1 MPYFGGGLLHLV
13 IAGFFAVHVV
23 RTGRE
28 YYWLYLLFAIP
39 YVGSAVYF
47 FAVYLPTSR
56 LHHDVRRAASAT
68 ARVLDPGRELR
79 EAEKAFD
86 LAPTAQNQMRLAS
99 ALLEAGDY
107 AKAAGHYESC
117 LKGPFASDP
126 VIRLGAARAR
136 MQNGQNAIALELLE
150 SIRKQTP
157 DFRPEQTIV
166 ALAKAYA
173 AEGRHDEA
181 REQFLAAV
189 GRFASVESR
198 AEYAIWAL
206 GRGNSAAANE
216 QQQEIERAMKYW
228 NKYNREMHR
237 PVMKRLEAAFAAA
250 RKS

>member
-1 MPYFGGGLLHLV
+1 MPFFGGGLLHLV

-28 YYWLYLLFAIP
+28 YYWLYILFGIP

-47 FAVYLPTSR
+47 FAVYLPQSR

-79 EAEKAFD
+79 DAEKAFD
-86 LAPTAQNQMRLAS
+86 LAPTAQNQMRLAA

-107 AKAAGHYESC
+107 AKAAEYYEAC
-117 LKGPFASDP
+117 LRGPFASDP

-173 AEGRHDEA
+173 DAGRHGEA
-181 REQFLAAV
+181 RDQFLAAV
-189 GRFASVESR
+189 NRFASVESR

-206 GRGNSAAANE
+206 SRGDLHAATE

-237 PVMKRLEAAFAAA
+237 QVMKRLDAAFAAA
-250 RKS
+250 RQS

>member
-13 IAGFFAVHVV
+13 IAGFFAVHAV
-23 RTGRE
+23 RTRRE
-28 YYWLYLLFAIP
+28 YYWLYILFGIP
-39 YVGSAVYF
+39 YMGSAVYF
-47 FAVYLPTSR
+47 FAVFLPQSR

-79 EAEKAFD
+79 EATRAFD

-107 AKAAGHYESC
+107 AQAAHHYESC

-126 VIRLGAARAR
+126 HIRFGAAKAR
-136 MQNGQNAIALELLE
+136 LQNGESAKALELLE
-150 SIRKQTP
+150 SVCKQSP
-157 DFRPEQTIV
+157 DFRPEQTTLL
-166 ALAKAYA
+166 LAQAYA
-173 AEGRHDEA
+173 QVGQHDKA
-181 REQFLAAV
+181 RAAYLSALN
-189 GRFASVESR
+189 RFASVDSR

-206 GRGNSAAANE
+206 GRGDVAAANE

-228 NKYNREMHR
+228 NKGNRELHR
-237 PVMKRLEAAFAAA
+237 PVLKRLDAAFAAA

>member
-1 MPYFGGGLLHLV
+1 MPYFGGGLLHFL

-28 YYWLYLLFAIP
+28 YYWLFLLFGIP

-47 FAVYLPTSR
+47 FAVYLPESR

-79 EAEKAFD
+79 DAERAFD
-86 LAPTAQNQMRLAS
+86 LAPTAQNQMRLAG
-99 ALLEAGDY
+99 ALLEAGEY
-107 AKAAGHYESC
+107 AKAAHHYESC

-126 VIRLGAARAR
+126 VIRLGAAQAR
-136 MQNGQNAIALELLE
+136 MQNGESAVALELLE

-157 DFRPEQTIV
+157 DFRPEQTTLL
-166 ALAKAYA
+166 LAKAYA
-173 AEGRHDEA
+173 KEGRHDNA
-181 REQFLAAV
+181 RAEFVAATQ
-189 GRFASVESR
+189 RFGSVESR

-206 GRGNSAAANE
+206 GQGDVAAASE

-228 NKYNREMHR
+228 NKYTRELHR
-237 PVMKRLEAAFAAA
+237 PLMKRLEAALAAA
-250 RKS
+250 RKP